1 VINLE
6 SKEINVFKKITVFV
20 LSGLLLLNIYG
31 CVALLAGATG
41 GVGTAVWLSGK
52 LSQEF
57 HSSYEQ
63 TTDAAKAALQ
73 SLKLETT
80 KETKE
85 GNITQLKSVYTNGK
99 EIWIDIRKVTDN
111 STRVDVRVGGV
122 KSDEAAAD
130 KILKTMQR
138 YL

>member
-1 VINLE
+1 M
-6 SKEINVFKKITVFV
+6 FKKLTVFV
-20 LSGLLLLNIYG
+20 FSGLLLLNMCG

-41 GVGTAVWLSGK
+41 GLGTAAWLSGK

-63 TTDAAKAALQ
+63 TTDATKAALQ
-73 SLKLETT
+73 SLGLKTT
-80 KETKE
+80 KETKDQ
-85 GNITQLKSVYTNGK
+85 NITQLKSVYTDGK

-111 STRVDVRVGGV
+111 STKVEIRVGGL
-122 KSDEAAAD
+122 KTDKASAD
-130 KILKTMQR
+130 KILKTIQR